1 MDLETGAVV
10 AVTLGGGRFKF
21 LAIPVSKRSVACGES
36 GLRGARRVLP
46 DFAYVCGNSVQEQ
59 EAVFIRSCF
68 SWNCRQSFEEIAPE
82 RAVFFYSQN
91 PGMEVVDD
99 VETSVS
105 SWDRLHHPRDCLGRC

>member
-1 MDLETGAVV
+1 MGTSAGSRCADHQDEGWGTHLEHKAEHAVDLETGAVV

-59 EAVFIRSCF
+59 EAVFILELF
-68 SWNCRQSFEEIAPE
+68 LLE
-82 RAVFFYSQN
+82 
-91 PGMEVVDD
+91 
-99 VETSVS
+99 
-105 SWDRLHHPRDCLGRC
+105 L